1 LRPGRVSARQMIYG
15 RADLPIALLKTKE
28 RPMNTTHV
36 RHAISA
42 ALVPFVM
49 LGATA
54 ALADVG
60 HSVSVDIGQAGDVSH
75 IDRVIEVD
83 LGEMYFDPFSY
94 NVERGETVRFVLNNS
109 GRVVHEFAIGTEE
122 MQNIHAGEMRA
133 LMSEGMMTTRVL
145 RHDRMIEAGRMHL
158 DANSRLLEPRE
169 STELVWT
176 FSGDQ
181 DELIIACNVPG
192 HRAAGMEAPVAIGAD
207 HAS

>member
-1 LRPGRVSARQMIYG
+1 
-15 RADLPIALLKTKE
+15 LPIALLKTKE
-28 RPMNTTHV
+28 RPMNTTYV

-60 HSVSVDIGQAGDVSH
+60 HGDSVNIGQAGDVSH

-83 LGEMYFDPFSY
+83 LGEMYFDPSSY
-94 NVERGETVRFVLNNS
+94 NFERGETVRFVLNNS
-109 GRVVHEFAIGTEE
+109 GRVVHEFAIGTDA
-122 MQNIHAGEMRA
+122 MQDVHAGEMRS

-192 HRAAGMEAPVAIGAD
+192 HRAAGMEAAVAIGSE
-207 HAS
+207 HSS

>member
-1 LRPGRVSARQMIYG
+1 
-15 RADLPIALLKTKE
+15 
-28 RPMNTTHV
+28 MNTTHV
-36 RHAISA
+36 RHAIGA

-49 LGATA
+49 FGATA
-54 ALADVG
+54 ALADPEHG
-60 HSVSVDIGQAGDVSH
+60 EGPNIGQAGDVSH

-83 LGEMYFDPFSY
+83 LGEMYFDPGSFE
-94 NVERGETVRFVLNNS
+94 VERGETVRFVLNNS

-122 MQNIHAGEMRA
+122 MQVMHEAEMRA
-133 LMSEGMMTTRVL
+133 LMADGFMTTRVL
-145 RHDRMIEAGRMHL
+145 RHDRMLEAGRMHL

-176 FSGDQ
+176 FSGEQ

-192 HRAAGMEAPVAIGAD
+192 HRNAGMEAAVTIGAD

>member
-1 LRPGRVSARQMIYG
+1 
-15 RADLPIALLKTKE
+15 
-28 RPMNTTHV
+28 MNTTHI
-36 RHAISA
+36 RHAIGA

-60 HSVSVDIGQAGDVSH
+60 HDNAVDIGQAGDISH

-83 LGEMYFDPFSY
+83 LGEMYFDPSSFD
-94 NVERGETVRFVLNNS
+94 VERGETIRFVLNNS
-109 GRVVHEFAIGTEE
+109 GRVVHEFAIGTEA
-122 MQNIHAGEMRA
+122 MQNSHAGEMRA
-133 LMSEGMMTTRVL
+133 LMAEGMMTTREL

-158 DANSRLLEPRE
+158 DANSRLLEPRQ

-181 DELIIACNVPG
+181 DALIIACNVPG
-192 HRAAGMEAPVAIGAD
+192 HRAAGMEAAVVIGAE
-207 HAS
+207 HIS